1 MRPVET
7 QEAKGFDILRKNR
20 PEPFAFPEPNFR
32 GVLPNPF
39 VSLLPFSLSRT
50 AIGQRRGDLATSEV
64 DLGEICKVQT
74 GHVTYTPDGHNPAIL
89 ITPNWDRSAHY
100 VGLRPNQAT
109 NDQLLATPQ
118 AVHNLV
124 AARGGRYV
132 LSKAILPLFI
142 ARFLDRDS
150 AFKFAHIINALEHVP
165 PVGLGPS
172 FVVKVYR
179 QEMKER

>member
-7 QEAKGFDILRKNR
+7 QETKGFDIIRKNR
-20 PEPFAFPEPNFR
+20 PDPFEFPDLNFR

-50 AIGQRRGDLATSEV
+50 AIGQRRGDLVTSEA
-64 DLGEICKVQT
+64 DFREICKGQIQ
-74 GHVTYTPDGHNPAIL
+74 HVTYTPDSHNPAVL

-100 VGLRPNQAT
+100 VGLRPNPDT
-109 NDQLLATPQ
+109 NEQLKLTPQ
-118 AVHNLV
+118 AVHNFV

-132 LSKAILPLFI
+132 LSTAVLPLFI

-150 AFKFAHIINALEHVP
+150 AVKLVNRVNKLEYVP
-165 PVGLGPS
+165 PVGLGPA
-172 FVVKVYR
+172 FVVKIYR
-179 QEMKER
+179 QELKER